1 MRHPDMF
8 DPGSSRLFTLPPGAD
23 FAAALVAGLKL
34 RLTDEPP
41 EAIARVELYLNS
53 GRMLKAVR
61 DCFIADGAGYLPR
74 LRLVTDPFL
83 PADEAIPS
91 PIPPLRRRLELTQL
105 IARLLDA
112 QPDLAPR
119 AAIYGLADSL
129 ANLMD
134 EMQGEGVSPE
144 ALSALDVSDHSAHWK
159 RAQDFL
165 AIVAPFFTGDAPPD
179 AEARRRMVVKALVR
193 RWQRTPPDHPVLIAG
208 STGSR
213 GTTALLMQAVVALPQ
228 GAVILPG
235 VDGDMPLSAWSEL
248 DDALTAEDH
257 PQFRFRRLMELCDRT
272 PGDLHPWT
280 PCTPPAS
287 ERNRLIS
294 LSLRPAPVT
303 DRWLTEGQHLPD
315 LRLATEGMTLI
326 EAPSPRAEALAV
338 ALILRDAAEADREVA
353 LVTADRLLARQVVAA
368 LDRWGIT
375 PDDSAGQPLGAS
387 APGRFLRHVAA
398 LFGEKLTVETLL
410 VLLKH
415 PLTSSAGGRGPHL
428 LFTRALELHL
438 RRHGPL
444 FPTSE
449 ALAAW
454 AAGHKDPAAEGWA
467 RWIGDAVC
475 NLDRRRTRPLSD
487 HVARHRALAETL
499 ARGPWSE
506 TTGALWERES
516 GQTALTVIETLA
528 HEAPNGGNMTAAEYR
543 DLFSSLVNQT
553 EVRQSLAVHPK
564 IRIIGTR
571 EARECRADLVIL
583 GGLNDGVWPKL
594 PSPDPWLNRQMRK
607 AAGLLLPE
615 RQIGLSAHDYQQ
627 AVAAREVILTRA
639 LRDAE
644 AETVPSRWINRLTNL
659 MAGLSD
665 RNGPE
670 ALKAMRDRGHRWLD
684 LAKVLDS
691 PDGPVPSARRPA
703 PRPPVAVRPRM
714 LPVTGISRLIR
725 DPYAIYARYILRLF
739 PLDPLRPAADALARG
754 SILHLILERFMRE
767 RIEETAEMA
776 RLRLL
781 SIADDILAQEAPWPA
796 ARTLWRARLE
806 RVAPAFIARER
817 AAEGRPLILEER
829 GAIQLPGLDFT
840 LTARPDRI
848 DEQPDGLLHILDY
861 KTGSPPSKKQ
871 QAAFDKQLLLEAA
884 MAERG
889 GFAPLGPR
897 EVARITYVGLGAG
910 AKVETTEITDDLL
923 EKVWQEL
930 LALIRKYGRA
940 DQGYASRRAM
950 FGERQAG
957 DYDHLAR
964 FGEWDMSDPPVA
976 VTLSVEGGE

>member
-1 MRHPDMF
+1 MF
-8 DPGSSRLFTLPPGAD
+8 EAGSSRLFTLPPGAD
-23 FAAALVAGLKL
+23 FAAALVAGLKR
-34 RLTDEPP
+34 RLAGKPP

-53 GRMLKAVR
+53 GRMLKTVR
-61 DCFIADGAGYLPR
+61 DCFISGGAGYLPR

-83 PADEAIPS
+83 PPDEAIPAA
-91 PIPPLRRRLELTQL
+91 IPPLRRRLELTQL

-119 AAIYGLADSL
+119 AAIYDLADSL

-144 ALSALDVSDHSAHWK
+144 ALSTLDVSDHSAHWK

-165 AIVAPFFTGDAPPD
+165 TIVAPFFTGDTPPD
-179 AEARRRMVVKALVR
+179 AEAWRRMAVKALAR
-193 RWQRTPPDHPVLIAG
+193 RWRHAPPDHPVLIAG

-228 GAVILPG
+228 GAIILPG
-235 VDGDMPLSAWSEL
+235 VDGDMPQSAWAEL

-257 PQFRFRRLMELCDRT
+257 PQFRFRRLMELCGKG
-272 PGDLHPWT
+272 PADLLAWT
-280 PCTPPAS
+280 SCNPPAP

-303 DRWLTEGQHLPD
+303 DRWLTEGRHLPD
-315 LRLATEGMTLI
+315 LRTATQGMTLI
-326 EAPSPRAEALAV
+326 EAPSPRAEALAI
-338 ALILRDAAEADREVA
+338 ALVLREAAEENREVA
-353 LVTADRLLARQVVAA
+353 LVTADRLLARQVTAA

-375 PDDSAGQPLGAS
+375 PDDSAGQPLGVS

-415 PLTSSAGGRGPHL
+415 PVTSSSEGRGPHL

-444 FPTSE
+444 FPTPE
-449 ALAAW
+449 ALSAW
-454 AAGHKDPAAEGWA
+454 AEGHKDPAAEDWA
-467 RWIGDAVC
+467 KWIGDTLC
-475 NLDRRRTRPLSD
+475 RLDRVRSRPLAD
-487 HVARHRALAETL
+487 HVDQHRALAETL
-499 ARGPWSE
+499 ARGPWSQA
-506 TTGALWERES
+506 TDALWGRES
-516 GQTALTVIETLA
+516 GQAALAVMEDLA
-528 HEAPNGGNMTAAEYR
+528 REAPNGGSMTAAEYR

-553 EVRQSLAVHPK
+553 EVRQSLAVHPR

-571 EARECRADLVIL
+571 EARECRANLVIL
-583 GGLNDGVWPKL
+583 GGLNDGVWPRL

-659 MAGLSD
+659 MAGLPD

-670 ALKAMRDRGHRWLD
+670 ALADMRDRGRRWLD
-684 LAKVLDS
+684 LAKVLDR
-691 PDGPVPSARRPA
+691 PTLPVPAAPRPA
-703 PRPPVAVRPRM
+703 PRPPVALRPRM

-739 PLDPLRPAADALARG
+739 PLDPLRPTPDALARG
-754 SILHLILERFMRE
+754 STLHLILERFMRE
-767 RIEETAEMA
+767 RGEETAEMA
-776 RLRLL
+776 QLRLL
-781 SIADDILAQEAPWPA
+781 SIADEILAQEAPWPA

-806 RVAPAFIARER
+806 RVAAAFIARER

-829 GAIQLPGLDFT
+829 GAIQLPDLDFT

-861 KTGSPPSKKQ
+861 KTGSPPSKRQ

-884 MAERG
+884 MVERG
-889 GFAPLGPR
+889 GFAALGPR
-897 EVARITYVGLGAG
+897 EVARITYVGLGSG
-910 AKVETTEITDDLL
+910 AKVETTETTAELL
-923 EKVWQEL
+923 DKVWEEL
-930 LALIRKYGRA
+930 LALIRKYGRL

-976 VTLSVEGGE
+976 VTLRGEGGE

>member
-1 MRHPDMF
+1 MF
-8 DPGSSRLFTLPPGAD
+8 EAGSPRLFTLPPGAD
-23 FAAALVAGLKL
+23 FAAALVAGLKE
-34 RLTDEPP
+34 RVAGDPP
-41 EAIARVELYLNS
+41 EAMASVELYVNS

-61 DCFIADGAGYLPR
+61 ECFLASGAGYLPR

-83 PADEAIPS
+83 PPDEAMPAA
-91 PIPPLRRRLELTQL
+91 IPPLRRRLELTQL
-105 IARLLDA
+105 IAGLLNA

-119 AAIYGLADSL
+119 AAIYDLADSL
-129 ANLMD
+129 ANLID
-134 EMQGEGVSPE
+134 EMQGEGVPPE

-165 AIVAPFFTGDAPPD
+165 SIVTPFFTGESPPD
-179 AEARRRMVVKALVR
+179 AEARRRMAVKALAR
-193 RWQRTPPDHPVLIAG
+193 RWQSSPPSHPVLIAG

-213 GTTALLMQAVVALPQ
+213 GTTALLMQAVAALPQ
-228 GAVILPG
+228 GAIILPG
-235 VDGDMPLSAWSEL
+235 VDGDMPQSAWAEL
-248 DDALTAEDH
+248 DDALTSEDH
-257 PQFRFRRLMELCDRT
+257 PQFRFRRLMELCGQS
-272 PGDLHPWT
+272 PADLRPWI
-280 PCTPPAS
+280 PCSPPAP

-315 LRLATEGMTLI
+315 LVLAAQGMTLI
-326 EAPSPRAEALAV
+326 EAPSPRAEALAI
-338 ALILRDAAEADREVA
+338 ALVLREAAETDREVA

-375 PDDSAGQPLGAS
+375 PDDSAGQPLGVS

-415 PLTSSAGGRGPHL
+415 PITSSAEGRGPHL

-444 FPTSE
+444 FPTVD
-449 ALAAW
+449 ALSAW
-454 AAGHKDPAAEGWA
+454 AAGHKDPSAQVWA
-467 RWIGDAVC
+467 KWIGDAVC
-475 NLDRRRTRPLSD
+475 GLDLGRSRQLAD
-487 HVARHRALAETL
+487 HVARHRALAEAL

-506 TTGALWERES
+506 ATGALWEREA
-516 GQTALTVIETLA
+516 GQAASAVIEDLA
-528 HEAPNGGNMTAAEYR
+528 REAENGGAMTAAEYR
-543 DLFSSLVNQT
+543 DLFTSLTNQT
-553 EVRQSLAVHPK
+553 EVRQSISVHPR

-583 GGLNDGVWPKL
+583 GGLNDGVWPRL

-659 MAGLSD
+659 MAGLPD
-665 RNGPE
+665 RNGPD
-670 ALKAMRDRGHRWLD
+670 ALTAMRDRGQRWLD
-684 LAKVLDS
+684 LARVLERPDAPS
-691 PDGPVPSARRPA
+691 PPAPRPA
-703 PRPPVAVRPRM
+703 PRPPVALRPRK

-725 DPYAIYARYILRLF
+725 DPYAIYARYILRLY
-739 PLDPLRPAADALARG
+739 PLDPLRPAPDALARG

-767 RIEETAEMA
+767 QVEETAEMA

-781 SIADDILAQEAPWPA
+781 SIADDVLAKEAPWPA
-796 ARTLWRARLE
+796 ARALWRARLE
-806 RVAPAFIARER
+806 RVAPAFVARER
-817 AAEGRPLILEER
+817 AAEGTPLILEER
-829 GAIQLPGLDFT
+829 GAIRLPDLDFT

-861 KTGSPPSKKQ
+861 KTGAPPTKKQ
-871 QAAFDKQLLLEAA
+871 QEKFDKQLLLEAA

-889 GFAPLGPR
+889 GFAALGPR
-897 EVARITYVGLGAG
+897 QVARVTYVGLGAG
-910 AKVETTEITDDLL
+910 AKIESTEIAADLL
-923 EKVWQEL
+923 DRVWNEL
-930 LALIRKYGRA
+930 LALIRQYGRQ

-964 FGEWDMSDPPVA
+964 FGEWDMSDPPSA
-976 VTLSVEGGE
+976 FTLTAESAE